1 LAPVAALSCI
11 RCCRSTTLRL
21 SLCARQNGL
30 RSMEGIEGAKR
41 ALAHGNDP
49 SIEPNSYHAAHLHR
63 LRRLRDAGR
72 RRTSAFSRKEQYH
85 ILNLA
90 HNYSLCSHA
99 GNDTHL
105 AERAE
110 REDVLKGEHIPFDV
124 SAHGNGSS
132 TV

>member
-1 LAPVAALSCI
+1 VHTLLQRHNAASELMRAPE
-11 RCCRSTTLRL
+11 RSLVDGGYRG
-21 SLCARQNGL
+21 SEAC
-30 RSMEGIEGAKR
+30 
-41 ALAHGNDP
+41 LAHGNDP

-72 RRTSAFSRKEQYH
+72 RRTSVFSRKEQYH
-85 ILNLA
+85 NLNLA
-90 HNYSLCSHA
+90 HTNRLCSHA

-110 REDVLKGEHIPFDV
+110 RKDVLKGEHISLDV
-124 SAHGNGSS
+124 SAFSNGSS